1 MKLLH
6 SLTLHST
13 YEEVEKVEGMLND
26 LQKKLHFGD
35 DFFARLMLAVSEA
48 ATNAILHG
56 NKLEASKKVSL
67 EAFQSEEN
75 RLIFEVKDEGNGFD
89 PQTLPDPLDD
99 NNLLKTSGRG
109 VFLMKEYANEVQYAE
124 NGTKLI
130 LRFNLPAK

>member
-1 MKLLH
+1 
-6 SLTLHST
+6 
-13 YEEVEKVEGMLND
+13 
-26 LQKKLHFGD
+26 
-35 DFFARLMLAVSEA
+35 MLAVSEA

-109 VFLMKEYANEVQYAE
+109 VFLMKEYADEVQYAE